1 MLKGMLVLDNGMKA
15 PFSLATKETM
25 ALMREAAEV
34 RKLTGFSERDFNF
47 LHELA
52 CGELHKGIALL
63 IERQE
68 RQNEETP
75 AAGTARESR

>member
-1 MLKGMLVLDNGMKA
+1 MKGMLVLDNGMKA
-15 PFSLATKETM
+15 PFSLAKEETL

-52 CGELHKGIALL
+52 CGELHKGITLL
-63 IERQE
+63 IERQD
-68 RQNEETP
+68 RQNKETP
-75 AAGTARESR
+75 GAATPRESR